1 MKKIFKKKKL
11 IFSLSILLA
20 IILIIIYYLGKEEV
34 IEYNFTLTEK
44 QDLVQEISATGRI
57 KAVDEINLAFEK
69 GGKIKI
75 SNIEI
80 GDKVEKGQILISLES
95 NDILA
100 EISQARAGVSSAKAR
115 LNQYEAA
122 LEKERSELEI
132 LKIGTRDEEILIYE
146 SKVQNAEA
154 IYDASIQNITSSI
167 SDAYT
172 KSDDSIRNKIDV
184 MFNNP
189 RGTNPQLIFNVNDS
203 QLETNIEWGRSLIEQ
218 QLVSWANIIKSLEID
233 QIPDETIVAEDR
245 LGQIQSFLGD
255 IALAVNNLFANTEF
269 TQTVI
274 NSYKTNIYTARTNVN
289 TAITNLS
296 SYKEKFNTSR
306 TSLTITENELSL
318 KKAAN
323 TPEKINSQEAI
334 IKQAEANIASQ
345 KAEIE
350 LKESMVQSAL
360 VRLSKDTLKSPISG
374 TIITKEAEIGSI
386 VSAGKIVISVISEDN
401 LEIESNIVEADIAY
415 LKIGDQAKLSLDAY
429 NEEDVFEAEVVQID
443 PAAKL
448 IDGVANYKIT
458 LNFKNFDERIKSGMT
473 ADIDIITME
482 LKNVIVIPYRA
493 IIFRNGSGK
502 FVKLLKEGNQAE
514 EVSVETGL
522 IGNGNLIEIK
532 TGINVG
538 DKVITSTKNNN

>member
-1 MKKIFKKKKL
+1 MKKIFKNKKL
-11 IFSLSILLA
+11 IFTISILLA

-44 QDLVQEISATGRI
+44 QDLVQEISATGRV

-69 GGKIKI
+69 GGKIKT
-75 SNIEI
+75 SNVEV
-80 GDKVEKGQILISLES
+80 GDKVEKGQTLISLES
-95 NDILA
+95 DDILA

-115 LNQYEAA
+115 LSQYEAA

-132 LKIGTRDEEILIYE
+132 LEIGTRDEEVLIYE

-154 IYDASIQNITSSI
+154 VYDASIQNITSSI

-274 NSYKTNIYTARTNVN
+274 NSYKTNIYTARTNIN

-306 TSLTITENELSL
+306 TSLTIAENELSL

-323 TPEKINSQEAI
+323 TPEKINSQKAI

-502 FVKLLKEGNQAE
+502 FVKLLKEGNQVE

-538 DKVITSTKNNN
+538 DKVITSTKKNN